1 MKQFKGKCQSK
12 VIYGEGGEEE
22 RINSVKT
29 SAKSIIVIKCWL
41 YSLFRSLNLTFK
53 K

>member
-22 RINSVKT
+22 RTKSINSVKIN
-29 SAKSIIVIKCWL
+29 AKAII
-41 YSLFRSLNLTFK
+41 
-53 K
+53 